1 MNENRSLNQCME
13 CQDVVR
19 NATSEIYVRLRDAQ
33 RAGMI
38 HEQTLAVVMVLLRKI
53 EQQVASKEER

>member
-19 NATSEIYVRLRDAQ
+19 SATSEIYVRLRDAQ
-33 RAGMI
+33 KAGMI